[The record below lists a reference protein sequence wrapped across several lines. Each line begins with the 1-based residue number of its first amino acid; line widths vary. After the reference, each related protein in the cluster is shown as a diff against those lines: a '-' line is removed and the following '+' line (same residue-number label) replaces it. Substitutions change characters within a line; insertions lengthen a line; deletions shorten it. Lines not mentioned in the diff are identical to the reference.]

1 MTAPVVGIDFS
12 TKALHVALLDG
23 PSLLSAKRY
32 GLGETK
38 EHGIGVITKLAMAL
52 QEEHGGLQVY
62 TERPFMLR
70 GERMNPQTTIELS
83 LLVGAIRGLF
93 VAAGHAVTL
102 VKPDEWRSV
111 VGVTGK
117 DRAIKKA
124 SAIRIVRREFGI
136 DLRNDDNMADA
147 VCIACYGRQ
156 VQRRN
161 DQLAKAGA
169 R

>member
-1 MTAPVVGIDFS
+1 MTPVVGIDFS
-12 TKALHVALLDG
+12 LRAIHCAILDG
-23 PSLLSAKRY
+23 PTLLSAKRY
-32 GLGETK
+32 GLGETT
-38 EHGIGVITKLAMAL
+38 EQGIGVITKLAMQL
-52 QEEHGGLQVY
+52 QEQHGGLPVY

-70 GERMNPQTTIELS
+70 GPRMNPQTTIDLS

-136 DLRNDDNMADA
+136 DLRGDDNTADS
-147 VCIACYGRQ
+147 VCIALYGRQ
-156 VQRRN
+156 VQRR
-161 DQLAKAGA
+161 DEQVARAG